1 MSSGVVIA
9 GAGQGG
15 FQTALSLRTEG
26 YEEPITLIGDE
37 PWLPYQRPP
46 LSKGFLTGKHDIDA
60 ILLRPEAWY
69 ENQRI
74 TLLTGERVGAIDH
87 ANSRVEL
94 ESGSHVPY
102 QKLVLATGAINRR
115 FTVEGADLD
124 GVCYLRTRD
133 EAADVLQ
140 RLEAAGNV
148 VVIGGGFIGLEV
160 AAAAHSLGK
169 SVVVVEAEQRLMQRA
184 VAPVISEFYRELHG
198 GHGVTLLFGRT
209 AQRLCGRCNEVREV
223 LLSDGTVLE
232 ADLVIVGIGVTP
244 NTSLALNSGLA
255 LANGI
260 AVDAFLR
267 TDAGNIYAIGDCAD
281 YPSRFAGGR
290 IRLESVQNAVDQA
303 RCVAASVAGR
313 PHPYDAV
320 PWFWTDQFDIK
331 LQMVGL
337 SQGCDRVVT
346 LGTPESR
353 KFSVCYFSRN
363 KLVAVDSVNRPGDH
377 MAGRKLLASGTR
389 LTPDAAGAP
398 GFDIKQYSREQI

>member
-1 MSSGVVIA
+1 MASGVVIA

-46 LSKGFLTGKHDIDA
+46 LSKGFLTGKQDIDA
-60 ILLRPEAWY
+60 IVLRPAAWY
-69 ENQRI
+69 ESQRI
-74 TLLTGERVGAIDH
+74 TLLTGERVAGIDC

-94 ESGSHVPY
+94 ESGARVPY
-102 QKLVLATGAINRR
+102 QKLVLATGAINRPLR
-115 FTVEGADLD
+115 VEGADLD

-133 EAADVLQ
+133 EAAGVLQ

-148 VVIGGGFIGLEV
+148 VVIGGGFIGLEI

-169 SVVVVEAEQRLMQRA
+169 SVVVVEAQQRLMPRA
-184 VAPVISEFYRELHG
+184 VAPIVSEFYRELHG
-198 GHGVTLLFGRT
+198 GHGVTLLFGST
-209 AQRLCGRCNEVREV
+209 ARRLSGAFNKVSEVI
-223 LLSDGTVLE
+223 LSDGTVLPAE
-232 ADLVIVGIGVTP
+232 LVIVGIGVVP
-244 NTSLALNSGLA
+244 NSSLAVDAGLA
-255 LANGI
+255 LGNGI
-260 AVDAFLR
+260 AVDEFLR
-267 TDAGNIYAIGDCAD
+267 TDADNIYAIGDCAD
-281 YPSRFAGGR
+281 YPSRFAGAR
-290 IRLESVQNAVDQA
+290 VRLESVQNAVDHA
-303 RCVAASVAGR
+303 RSVAASVTGH
-313 PHPYDAV
+313 PHRYDAV

-337 SQGCDRVVT
+337 SQTCDRVVT

-363 KLVAVDSVNRPGDH
+363 SLVAVDSINRPGDH

-389 LTPDAAGAP
+389 LTPEEAAAP